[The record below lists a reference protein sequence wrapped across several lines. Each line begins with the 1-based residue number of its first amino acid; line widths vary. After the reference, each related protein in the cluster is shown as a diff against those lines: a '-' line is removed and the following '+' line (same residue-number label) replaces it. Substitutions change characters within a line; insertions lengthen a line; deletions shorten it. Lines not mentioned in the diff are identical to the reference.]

1 MYKIIG
7 ENNDVIR
14 TVNSDGSITCF
25 QEGSPGYEKLI
36 QDVAEQGIGIVE
48 GPDVVEPSYAE
59 LRTSEYPPLEDQLDK
74 IYHSGVTNWKKD
86 IKAIKDKH
94 PKTITGGTTIG
105 DVPDWVQTAADNWTF
120 NKQLREYVD
129 AVERLELDAV
139 VASDDIPATV
149 EVSTT
154 NPETM
159 EVTTETVRNP
169 LIVKDEEERAA
180 AQAVVD
186 ATPQAVIDDINNQ

>member
-1 MYKIIG
+1 MYKITPDNNIKK
-7 ENNDVIR
+7 ENFYIPIDPE
-14 TVNSDGSITCF
+14 NSDYQQF
-25 QEGSPGYEKLI
+25 I

-48 GPDVVEPSYAE
+48 GPDVVEPSYSE
-59 LRTSEYPPLEDQLDK
+59 LRTSEYPPITDQLDK
-74 IYHSGVTNWKKD
+74 IYHSGVAAWKKD
-86 IKAIKDKH
+86 IKSIKDKH

-105 DVPDWVQTAADNWTF
+105 EVPTWVQEAADNWTF

-149 EVSTT
+149 EVFTT

-159 EVTTETVRNP
+159 ETTTTTVPNP
-169 LIVKDEEERAA
+169 VIVKDEEERAA
-180 AQAVVD
+180 SQSVVD
-186 ATPQAVIDDINNQ
+186 ATPQSVIDSINN

>member
-1 MYKIIG
+1 MYKLYKSGNIYSLQTGSTSIPV
-7 ENNDVIR
+7 DPA
-14 TVNSDGSITCF
+14 NSDYQQF
-25 QEGSPGYEKLI
+25 I
-36 QDVAEQGIGIVE
+36 QNVSEQGIGIVE
-48 GPDVVEPSYAE
+48 GPDVVQPSYAE
-59 LRTSEYPPLEDQLDK
+59 LRVSEYPSITDQLDK
-74 IYHSGVTNWKKD
+74 IYHSGVTAWKKD

-120 NKQLREYVD
+120 NKQLREYVA

-154 NPETM
+154 DPETM
-159 EVTTETVRNP
+159 ESTTTTVPNP
-169 LIVKDEEERAA
+169 VIVKDEEERAA
-180 AQAVVD
+180 AQSIVD
-186 ATPQAVIDDINNQ
+186 ATPQPVIDSINN